1 MIDPNHPDLSLQA
14 QCNLIALPR
23 STYYDNRN
31 MPENTVVAISDPDE
45 PLMQLVDEIFTEL
58 PFYGSRKMVHEILIR
73 TGWIVNRKKV
83 RRIMRKLGLE
93 AIVPWKNTSKPHPDH
108 KKYPYLLRGVRI
120 CRVDQVWSTDITYI
134 QTRNGYCY
142 LVAVVDWHSRKVL
155 AWRMSNTLDSSF
167 CIDAL
172 EDALSRFGCPEIFNT
187 DQGSQ
192 FTSDAFTGV
201 LKAHGIKIS
210 MDGKGRAL
218 DNVFVERLWRSLKY
232 ENVYIKGYETL
243 KDAQAGIS
251 EYMEFFNG
259 KRIHQN
265 LGYKTPD
272 QVYFHN
278 HEERKSA

>member
-1 MIDPNHPDLSLQA
+1 MLESLP
-14 QCNLIALPR
+14 LRAL
-23 STYYDNRN
+23 
-31 MPENTVVAISDPDE
+31 
-45 PLMQLVDEIFTEL
+45 Q
-58 PFYGSRKMVHEILIR
+58 HEILIR

-201 LKAHGIKIS
+201 LMNRTGKIGDRFTLVPIPPWLRPDPENNS
-210 MDGKGRAL
+210 FHIHPVEYSL
-218 DNVFVERLWRSLKY
+218 DSPLSSFC
-232 ENVYIKGYETL
+232 
-243 KDAQAGIS
+243 
-251 EYMEFFNG
+251 
-259 KRIHQN
+259 
-265 LGYKTPD
+265 
-272 QVYFHN
+272 
-278 HEERKSA
+278 